1 MELDINTLISH
12 NFQENVAYFQEKHP
26 LVFQKLQ
33 EFELALEKQY
43 YHKKYTLVY
52 EDNAFDIIENS
63 SSLSLYNKQAH
74 HFAKLATKGINLDTQ
89 YETFQLLSDPLPQL
103 ANFFHIDKEKEN
115 LVKSFTKM
123 IFFGVGLGIHL
134 DDVATKTSA
143 QTLLLVEDDL
153 ELFHTS
159 LYTINYAKLALK
171 YTLYFSIFDEK
182 EIFEQTAQTFI
193 DNQNFSNAY
202 IKFFAMLHHNEE
214 KIKIFHLLVST
225 QPYLRFS
232 YIDLLKEN
240 IQAIKNTD
248 AGYSFLSKTASLEHL
263 NKPFILLAA
272 GPSLEK
278 NIEWLKQYQHSFYIV
293 AISALLAYLEELSI
307 KVDIIIHL
315 DSMQGA
321 NIHFQKVQ
329 SFSYFQNSLVLCSSK
344 TPESIL
350 QHFQKEQLLLF
361 ETGTR
366 YKTDS
371 LKPAAPC
378 IGSLS
383 FQLLLLL
390 KVKKI
395 FLLGLD
401 LAIDK
406 QSGATHSS
414 SHSYKEKLSL
424 SAIATEQESI
434 DYKHSLISIQG
445 NLTQEMFTTPHFLT
459 SIESINLSTQF
470 FKHSFQEI
478 FNLSDGAKFTNIHAL
493 EIKKTNLKT
502 IQKSPIVLK
511 YTPLNQQDIQNLQ
524 IHLSV
529 AKELYTQLSK
539 YPKVSTQNQLTEQF
553 KAIYSLIHKDIMLGE
568 YEIYKILDLYIQTV
582 FIQIFDRLNH
592 YNKAIDIQKLHAFIL
607 NDMKK
612 IIKIYTSTL
621 ERICKKI

>member
-1 MELDINTLISH
+1 MGIDIHSLISH
-12 NFQENVAYFQEKHP
+12 NFQENIAYFQKKHP

-52 EDNAFDIIENS
+52 EENAFDIIENS
-63 SSLSLYNKQAH
+63 SSISLYNKQAH
-74 HFAKLATKGINLDTQ
+74 HFAALATKGIHLDTQ
-89 YETFQLLSDPLPQL
+89 NETFQLLSDPLPQL
-103 ANFFHIDKEKEN
+103 SNFFNTDKQKEH
-115 LVKSFTKM
+115 LVKSFAKI

-134 DDVATKTSA
+134 EDVAKKISA
-143 QTLLLVEDDL
+143 QTLLIVEDDL

-159 LYTINYAKLALK
+159 LYTINYAKLAHN
-171 YTLYFSIFDEK
+171 YTLYFSIFEEK
-182 EIFEQTAQTFI
+182 NIFEQTAQSFI
-193 DNQNFSNAY
+193 DDQKFFNAY

-214 KIKIFHLLVST
+214 KIKIFHLLVAS
-225 QPYLRFS
+225 QASLRFS
-232 YIDLLKEN
+232 YTDLLKEN
-240 IQAIKNTD
+240 IQAIKNID
-248 AGYSFLSKTASLEHL
+248 KGYSFLSKTASLEHI

-278 NIEWLKQYQHSFYIV
+278 NIEWIKQHQDSFYIV
-293 AISALLAYLEELSI
+293 AISALLAYLEKLSI

-315 DSMQGA
+315 DAMQGA

-361 ETGTR
+361 EVGTK
-366 YKTDS
+366 YHIKS

-383 FQLLLLL
+383 LQLLLLL
-390 KVKKI
+390 RIKKI

-406 QSGATHSS
+406 QSGATHSA
-414 SHSYKEKLSL
+414 SHSYKEELSL
-424 SAIATEQESI
+424 NAIATEQELI
-434 DYKHSLISIQG
+434 DYKHSLVSIEG

-459 SIESINLSTQF
+459 SIDSINFSTQF
-470 FKHSFQEI
+470 LKHSFQKI
-478 FNLSDGAKFTNIHAL
+478 FNLSDGAKFTNVQTL
-493 EIKKTNLKT
+493 EIKKIDLKK

-511 YTPLNQQDIQNLQ
+511 HIDLNKQDIQNLQ
-524 IHLSV
+524 MHLSV
-529 AKELYTQLSK
+529 AHDLYIQLSQ
-539 YPKVSTQNQLTEQF
+539 YPKVSTQNQLIKQLKE
-553 KAIYSLIHKDIMLGE
+553 IYFLIHKDIMLSE
-568 YEIYKILDLYIQTV
+568 YEIYKVLDLYIQTL
-582 FIQIFDRLNH
+582 FIQVFDRLNH
-592 YNKAIDIQKLHAFIL
+592 YNKKTEIQKLHSFIL

-612 IIKIYTSTL
+612 MIKTYTTNL
-621 ERICKKI
+621 ERVCKKI